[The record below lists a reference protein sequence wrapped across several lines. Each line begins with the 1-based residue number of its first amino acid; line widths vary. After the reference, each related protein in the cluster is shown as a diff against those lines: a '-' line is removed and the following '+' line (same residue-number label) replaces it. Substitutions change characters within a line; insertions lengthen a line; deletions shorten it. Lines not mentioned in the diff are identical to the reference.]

1 VLLAGCTATGSGG
14 PNRSAEPL
22 PTGLVGPVAPTV
34 GPDAL
39 RYVALGDSYTF
50 GDGVTQADRWPNQ
63 LVRILRPDL
72 DLDIA
77 ANLAGRSTAS
87 QDVIEDQLPRLVDLE
102 PQFVSVQVGVN
113 DAIAANTVTA
123 ANYSD
128 NMATILDTVL
138 GEVDADRVV
147 VLTTP
152 DYTLTP
158 QGAIFDDPE
167 GRSARTREFNALL
180 RDAARSRGIAVVDI
194 SPISDRVPLDPTLV
208 APDGLHPS
216 GKQYAGWADLVAETV
231 RKLFRE
237 APTASGGSP
246 AASAGDS
253 PEASTGDLSPSV
265 SP

>member
-1 VLLAGCTATGSGG
+1 M
-14 PNRSAEPL
+14 E
-22 PTGLVGPVAPTV
+22 
-34 GPDAL
+34 
-39 RYVALGDSYTF
+39 
-50 GDGVTQADRWPNQ
+50 
-63 LVRILRPDL
+63 
-72 DLDIA
+72 
-77 ANLAGRSTAS
+77 
-87 QDVIEDQLPRLVDLE
+87 LE
-102 PQFVSVQVGVN
+102 PEFVSVQVGVN

-138 GEVDADRVV
+138 GRGSRRPGRRADDSRLHPDASQR
-147 VLTTP
+147 
-152 DYTLTP
+152 
-158 QGAIFDDPE
+158 AIVDDPE
-167 GRSARTREFNALL
+167 GRSARIVQFNALL